1 MNKIEGMHKAFR
13 EAKQVFLTT
22 TSTEGVSKTRAMTNF
37 NDSPY
42 EAMWYPSFK
51 NTQKIK
57 DIAHNPEVV
66 ISFPGNERDKWYRVK
81 GSAKLATWEEVQESW
96 KWWYLEW
103 VPEEDRGKYE
113 LKYDGP
119 FTDRVIIWIDPLE
132 AELGDNK

>member
-103 VPEEDRGKYE
+103 VPGSTR
-113 LKYDGP
+113 
-119 FTDRVIIWIDPLE
+119 ILE
-132 AELGDNK
+132 VVVS

>member
-1 MNKIEGMHKAFR
+1 LNGF
-13 EAKQVFLTT
+13 Q
-22 TSTEGVSKTRAMTNF
+22 
-37 NDSPY
+37 
-42 EAMWYPSFK
+42 
-51 NTQKIK
+51 
-57 DIAHNPEVV
+57 
-66 ISFPGNERDKWYRVK
+66 
-81 GSAKLATWEEVQESW
+81 EVQESW